1 MPKGNLIQM
10 PIVLFPV
17 CGQLYIM
24 EKVQGLSYSH
34 LSKFLT
40 SRLTIKKA
48 KKGMTKDDLKKLLLI
63 TSSEK
68 ERECIKYAVYKSSG
82 VTPTRARLRYGLD
95 DMHVRALE

>member
-1 MPKGNLIQM
+1 M
-10 PIVLFPV
+10 PIVLFLV

-24 EKVQGLSYSH
+24 EKVQGLSHSH

-68 ERECIKYAVYKSSG
+68 ERECIKYAVYKFSV
-82 VTPTRARLRYGLD
+82 VTPTRAKTTVWIR
-95 DMHVRALE
+95 